1 MFPVDSSSV
10 LIILAVLILVL
21 LLLLIWLKRAPLN
34 LQRREPL
41 FETDKR
47 AFLGQL
53 DIAVRS
59 HLNVFPSLPVTDLL
73 KVGRFSRGSLAL
85 NRLAHERFDYVLCHR
100 REMDVRC
107 VVKLL
112 PYGTKQND
120 RQLRLL
126 RESCQ
131 SAGLTMLEYEMK
143 PYRDVAELRRVV
155 FSACGID
162 EMEHSDHEVVIDQP
176 ITAKPSCPKC
186 NSIMELTMIKKGA
199 HAGQECWICSTYPTC
214 KGARLQS

>member
-10 LIILAVLILVL
+10 LIILAVLILAL
-21 LLLLIWLKRAPLN
+21 LLFFIWLKRAPLN
-34 LQRREPL
+34 LQLREPL
-41 FETDKR
+41 FESDKR

-53 DIAVRS
+53 DIAVRT
-59 HLNVFPSLPVTDLL
+59 HLIVFPSLPVTDLL
-73 KVGRFSRGSLAL
+73 TSGQFSRGNLAL
-85 NRLAHERFDYVLCHR
+85 NRLANERFDYVLCHR
-100 REMDVRC
+100 REMDIRC
-107 VVKLL
+107 VVKLI

-120 RQLRLL
+120 RQLRFL
-126 RESCQ
+126 RKACE

-143 PYRDVAELRRVV
+143 PYRDVAELRQVV

-162 EMEHSDHEVVIDQP
+162 EMEYSELDLQDDREV
-176 ITAKPSCPKC
+176 TAKPSCPKC
-186 NSIMELTMIKKGA
+186 SGIMELATIKKGT

>member
-10 LIILAVLILVL
+10 LIILAVLILAL
-21 LLLLIWLKRAPLN
+21 LLLLVWLKRAPLN
-34 LQRREPL
+34 LQLREPL
-41 FETDKR
+41 FEVDNR

-59 HLNVFPSLPVTDLL
+59 HFNVFPSLPVTDLL
-73 KVGRFSRGSLAL
+73 KAGRFSRGTLAL
-85 NRLAHERFDYVLCHR
+85 NRLASERFDYVLCHR
-100 REMDVRC
+100 REMDIRC

-112 PYGTKQND
+112 PYGAKQND
-120 RQLRLL
+120 RQLRFL
-126 RESCQ
+126 REACL

-162 EMEHSDHEVVIDQP
+162 EMEYSDQDAFLDQP
-176 ITAKPSCPKC
+176 GSEKPSCPKC
-186 NSIMELTMIKKGA
+186 NGIMELTTIKKGT
-199 HAGQECWICSTYPTC
+199 HAGQDCWICSTYPTC
-214 KGARLQS
+214 KGTRLQS